1 MTNINMSALGVYLS
15 TVYQHDF
22 FIEIEGR
29 PVSIEKVLQ
38 EYKKV
43 KGLEQSDLL
52 TDGVIRLAEDAN
64 KFGIEYRIYL
74 KHKNEIPEEINDVLT
89 RNTVYRPEYKYRI
102 SLKEHVKPLIMN
114 DGFELGYNY
123 PN

>member
-52 TDGVIRLAEDAN
+52 TEVGLS
-64 KFGIEYRIYL
+64 GLL
-74 KHKNEIPEEINDVLT
+74 KMQ
-89 RNTVYRPEYKYRI
+89 I
-102 SLKEHVKPLIMN
+102 SLDRI
-114 DGFELGYNY
+114 
-123 PN
+123 